1 MSANQSCDNINCYCI
16 VNYRKQRK
24 TTYQLLIV
32 YIVIGINITVQI
44 LHNKWV
50 MTLLMPFAIM
60 FYHFKIICNLRKYI
74 WFWLIYMNYLKD
86 ETIHFFVLIF
96 SRFDRVFSWGYF
108 HDFDEVFSKSSW
120 VNYCMCRIKMTFL
133 WYVFFNIVDNW
144 RFWKTR
150 CHMLCMCK
158 ALLSYVSTCAVLVC
172 FYILNITTV
181 TSYQIRIT

>member
-1 MSANQSCDNINCYCI
+1 MSANQACDNINCYCI

-50 MTLLMPFAIM
+50 MTLLMSFAIM

-108 HDFDEVFSKSSW
+108 HDFHGGIFMIFMRVFSW
-120 VNYCMCRIKMTFL
+120 
-133 WYVFFNIVDNW
+133 
-144 RFWKTR
+144 FWWGIFKV
-150 CHMLCMCK
+150 
-158 ALLSYVSTCAVLVC
+158 LLSELLHVSH
-172 FYILNITTV
+172 
-181 TSYQIRIT
+181 